1 MKNKKVKTEENMRK
15 TALVTGG
22 NHGIGNGIIRELAKH
37 DYDIVFSY
45 YPEDCRETAEQIAEE
60 LSRENGIQ
68 CTCCYAALQ
77 NHDHSAKMLFDYAV
91 SCLSE
96 ISLVVNNAGVTIF
109 EDVDKLTEENL
120 DHLLNLD
127 FRTYML
133 MMSYA
138 SQHMIEKGI
147 KGSIINITS
156 SRAERAYPSD
166 GIYGAVKAG
175 IKRAVESFALDVAP
189 YGIRINCVAP
199 GAIQCR
205 SQEEMIAAGKDPEFY
220 PQLGARI
227 PLGRNGRPD
236 DIGKAIVFLAS
247 EEASYITG
255 ITIRVDGGLIL
266 PGMPEAVRENM
277 NAWGKTVK

>member
-1 MKNKKVKTEENMRK
+1 MKK

-22 NHGIGNGIIRELAKH
+22 NHGIGNGIIRELAKNG
-37 DYDIVFSY
+37 YDIVFSY
-45 YPEDCRETAEQIAEE
+45 YPEESREDAERIARE
-60 LSRENGIQ
+60 LSREHGIH
-68 CTCCYAALQ
+68 CTCHYAALH
-77 NHDHSAKMLFDYAV
+77 NRDHAARELFDQAV
-91 SCLSE
+91 QDLGE

-109 EDVDKLTEENL
+109 EDVDKLTEEKM
-120 DHLLNLD
+120 DYLLNLD

-133 MMSYA
+133 MMSYGV
-138 SQHMIEKGI
+138 QHMIEKGI
-147 KGSIINITS
+147 HGSIISITS

-175 IKRAVESFALDVAP
+175 IRRASESFALDAAP